1 MSIFE
6 HIKFQEGGLI
16 PAVIVEDASGS
27 VLTLCYM
34 NREALEKT
42 LATGEVHV
50 YRRSRKQLMKKG
62 VTSGHTQAVKEV
74 FIDCEGNSLV
84 IRVAQK
90 VAACAAGYFTCY
102 FRRYNPATDRIETV
116 GEKVFEPKDVYRV

>member
-16 PAVIVEDASGS
+16 PAIIVDDASGA

-62 VTSGHTQAVKEV
+62 ATSGHTQAVREV
-74 FIDCEGNSLV
+74 FIDCDGNSLL
-84 IRVAQK
+84 IRAEQK
-90 VAACAAGYFTCY
+90 VGACAAGYFTCY
-102 FRRYNPATDRIETV
+102 YRRYDPKTGGTETIE
-116 GEKVFEPKDVYRV
+116 EKVFEPKDVYGG